1 MSRLLLVANWKMHKT
16 VEESLAWGRA
26 ALRRLEERGPF
37 RRVDLVVCPTL
48 PALWAL
54 ARLFGPD
61 GPVALGAQNLDPG
74 REGAVTGAVSG
85 YLVAGAGARYV
96 IVGHS
101 ERRAGFGETDAVV
114 AAKTRAALEAGLI
127 PIVCVGETAEERA
140 QGATEAVVGRQA
152 DAVLAAVPTPPPAFV
167 FAYEPVWAIGS
178 GRVPTVEEAD
188 AVAALLVAR
197 GRRAWGEGSAPVR
210 VLYGGSVNPGNVAA
224 FAAAPAVDG
233 ALVGGASL
241 DVEQFLAMADALDGL
256 QAKGDG
262 DRG

>member
-1 MSRLLLVANWKMHKT
+1 MSRPLLVANWKMHKT
-16 VEESLAWGRA
+16 VEESLAWGRTF
-26 ALRRLEERGPF
+26 LRRVEERGPF
-37 RRVDLVVCPTL
+37 GRVDLVVCPTL

-54 ARLFGPD
+54 ARLFGLD

-85 YLVAGAGARYV
+85 YLLAGAGARWV

-114 AAKTRAALEAGLI
+114 AAKTVAALEAGLV

-152 DAVLAAVPTPPPAFV
+152 DAVLASVPAPPPAFV

-178 GRVPTVEEAD
+178 GRVPAVDDVA
-188 AVAALLVAR
+188 AVARMLVAR
-197 GRRAWGEGSAPVR
+197 CRRAWGEAATEVR
-210 VLYGGSVNPGNVAA
+210 VLYGGSVNAANVAD
-224 FAAAPAVDG
+224 FAAAPGVDG

-241 DVEQFLAMADALDGL
+241 DADQFLAMAEALERL
-256 QAKGDG
+256 EPKGDG

>member
-26 ALRRLEERGPF
+26 FLRGIEARGPLE
-37 RRVDLVVCPTL
+37 RVELVVCPTL

-54 ARLFGPD
+54 ARLLGAD
-61 GPVALGAQNLDPG
+61 GPIGLGAQNLDLG

-85 YLVAGAGARYV
+85 YLLAGAGARWV

-101 ERRAGFGETDAVV
+101 ERRAGFGETDALV
-114 AAKTRAALEAGLI
+114 AAKAKAAVEAGLV
-127 PIVCVGETAEERA
+127 PIVCVGETAAERA

-152 DAVLAAVPTPPPAFV
+152 DAVLASLPTPPSAFV

-178 GRVPTVEEAD
+178 GQVPTVEEAG
-188 AVAALLVAR
+188 AVAQMLADR
-197 GRRAWGEGSAPVR
+197 CRQAWGESTAKVR
-210 VLYGGSVNPGNVAA
+210 VLYGGSVNAANVAG

-241 DVEQFLAMADALDGL
+241 DAEQFLAMAEALERL
-256 QAKGDG
+256 EAEGDD
-262 DRG
+262 DRE